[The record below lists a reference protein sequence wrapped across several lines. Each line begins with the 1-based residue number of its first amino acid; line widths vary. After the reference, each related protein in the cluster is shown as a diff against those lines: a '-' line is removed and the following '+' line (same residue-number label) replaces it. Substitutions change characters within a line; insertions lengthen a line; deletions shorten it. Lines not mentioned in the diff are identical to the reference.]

1 MSTQMTIEFPND
13 RPVLLL
19 VRGIAA
25 GLATALLAALI
36 IGGDYTTRDA
46 APATPSPPRAVGV
59 FTGNYADGVPVY
71 RMPPV
76 DITGSRGA
84 NPAARAPTT
93 LDRHGENVT
102 LGPFHANH
110 PMLPLPT

>member
-1 MSTQMTIEFPND
+1 MSAKMAIEFPND

-19 VRGIAA
+19 VRGVAA

-46 APATPSPPRAVGV
+46 APATPSPPYAVGV

-71 RMPPV
+71 RMPSV
-76 DITGSRGA
+76 EITGSRGA

-110 PMLPLPT
+110 ATAPPPS